1 MWLHRRL
8 GETVA
13 PQILPR
19 FPGKLQLV
27 PRIDEDLD
35 CADVSALIRRQGALE
50 TYLRALLQRPQLRRS
65 LPLKLFLSPDFHPPS
80 ATLIDVAAK
89 VAAKLDGSGSGGGG
103 GGGGGG
109 ASEGLWHER
118 PPPSLS
124 SPPEEMVQLS
134 SVENGGSAS
143 VRSNGMWPSSS
154 MACSDARGAPRPRR
168 RPTARRAANQEA
180 RLRRWE
186 EMERPQSEARA
197 AAMRERRPEPPTP
210 RRPRRRAPAAR
221 RRRSTAL
228 VLLPRKGGGGGAVPN
243 GGESSGGRHSLSL
256 FSSADAA
263 TTVAEAAGFGE
274 FRMFVELC
282 ADVRASEDGS
292 RATDAAEP
300 PPPTT
305 ARRQWPSM
313 NG

>member
-1 MWLHRRL
+1 MIEPPAAAATAAGADADDDAPVPSPPPSPPSPPPPPPCRRPPPPPPPASDNGDADDEDDEIDSVAPSAPPSPDVTSPYAGGSSSSEVLARRLVYPVQVGFATQHVDGAPAAVAGRLFSWGVVVSRRYSQFVWLHRRL

-103 GGGGGG
+103 GGGGG

-124 SPPEEMVQLS
+124 SPPEEMVRCP
-134 SVENGGSAS
+134 SAAPLPCGAT
-143 VRSNGMWPSSS
+143 VCGRAARWR
-154 MACSDARGAPRPRR
+154 AATRGAPAPRR
-168 RPTARRAANQEA
+168 
-180 RLRRWE
+180 
-186 EMERPQSEARA
+186 
-197 AAMRERRPEPPTP
+197 
-210 RRPRRRAPAAR
+210 RRRAP
-221 RRRSTAL
+221 
-228 VLLPRKGGGGGAVPN
+228 
-243 GGESSGGRHSLSL
+243 
-256 FSSADAA
+256 
-263 TTVAEAAGFGE
+263 
-274 FRMFVELC
+274 
-282 ADVRASEDGS
+282 RANQERGCGDGK
-292 RATDAAEP
+292 R
-300 PPPTT
+300 
-305 ARRQWPSM
+305 
-313 NG
+313 